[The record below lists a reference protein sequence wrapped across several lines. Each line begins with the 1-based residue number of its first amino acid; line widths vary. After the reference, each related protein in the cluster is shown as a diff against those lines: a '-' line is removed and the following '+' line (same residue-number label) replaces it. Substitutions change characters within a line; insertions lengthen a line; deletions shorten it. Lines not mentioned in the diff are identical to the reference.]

1 MLGCIGE
8 ALSLSKHLDEYLEG
22 GFFFFSHLERT
33 MGVLLN
39 LYFENFI

>member
-22 GFFFFSHLERT
+22 VFFFFSL
-33 MGVLLN
+33 GKNYGCVAQSLL
-39 LYFENFI
+39 